1 MSENAPARKSSS
13 GMAETRSLGADFSFN
28 DIWLFLRRYV
38 LTIALAVAASVAA
51 AGYMAFSAT
60 PEFTATAQILIDP
73 ALSQALRDPAR
84 NNGGSGNLPLDTAQV
99 EGQIAVLHSESIAF
113 AVIDRLQLVDDPE
126 FTGKGAPSLVK
137 RVINFFTRGFELAAP
152 SEPSAEFANY
162 LKRRAAVEAF
172 ASNLD
177 VRRVGPTYAINIS
190 YTSQYPEK
198 AARIANATADAYI
211 QGQLKV
217 NGKAAQQGSEWL
229 EKRLVQLR
237 TQLSEAARRAELF
250 KTGRDFRLPQ
260 TRSDVGGQGAP
271 TVHRD
276 VDGQP
281 SDNTAE
287 NQSQNGTAS
296 RTPNAAPATR
306 PVTLAELE
314 STVESYRKIY
324 ETYQQAFADAVQR
337 QSFPVANARVIT
349 AATRPLHKSSPRRKR
364 MLALGAVAG
373 LLAGL
378 GIALLR
384 FSMDSSVRSA
394 RQVRDLTGLPCLTLI
409 PQLDRPPLLASNAE
423 PQPLAPETADA
434 VKNSYRM
441 VTDAPFSP
449 FSGSMKTLRNA
460 ILHRAGRHSVQCIGV
475 TSAMPDE
482 GKSTIAANL
491 AALYSLTGRTLIIDA
506 DVHRATISAVLAP
519 DAKLGLLEV
528 VSGKAE
534 YADAII
540 SGTVAGEG
548 LAPDVLPIVASDG
561 PISYEMLTAMEMR
574 GLLDSLRAHY
584 ETIILDLPP
593 VTPIVD
599 CVAIAALLDG
609 VVTVAAWGDTPADV
623 LNDVTGMLYTARA
636 NVLGVALNKTDKSM
650 ATVRWRK
657 RWGYNYYR
665 THRGRAEAGVTGN
678 VGAEADAPHPA
689 E

>member
-198 AARIANATADAYI
+198 AASIANATADAYI

-250 KTGRDFRLPQ
+250 KTGRNFHLPQ
-260 TRSDVGGQGAP
+260 TRSDVGGQGTPSA
-271 TVHRD
+271 HRD
-276 VDGQP
+276 V
-281 SDNTAE
+281 E
-287 NQSQNGTAS
+287 
-296 RTPNAAPATR
+296 
-306 PVTLAELE
+306 
-314 STVESYRKIY
+314 K
-324 ETYQQAFADAVQR
+324 
-337 QSFPVANARVIT
+337 PVAERYGLPHAKRRPCIAPSNAGGVGI
-349 AATRPLHKSSPRRKR
+349 HRRK
-364 MLALGAVAG
+364 
-373 LLAGL
+373 
-378 GIALLR
+378 
-384 FSMDSSVRSA
+384 
-394 RQVRDLTGLPCLTLI
+394 LP
-409 PQLDRPPLLASNAE
+409 QD
-423 PQPLAPETADA
+423 
-434 VKNSYRM
+434 
-441 VTDAPFSP
+441 
-449 FSGSMKTLRNA
+449 LRN
-460 ILHRAGRHSVQCIGV
+460 LPAGVRRRC
-475 TSAMPDE
+475 
-482 GKSTIAANL
+482 
-491 AALYSLTGRTLIIDA
+491 
-506 DVHRATISAVLAP
+506 ATP
-519 DAKLGLLEV
+519 V
-528 VSGKAE
+528 VSGGQRPCNHRRHASFAQKLAAQKT
-534 YADAII
+534 YAGA
-540 SGTVAGEG
+540 GRGCWVA
-548 LAPDVLPIVASDG
+548 
-561 PISYEMLTAMEMR
+561 R
-574 GLLDSLRAHY
+574 GAGHCA
-584 ETIILDLPP
+584 
-593 VTPIVD
+593 VTF
-599 CVAIAALLDG
+599 LDG
-609 VVTVAAWGDTPADV
+609 
-623 LNDVTGMLYTARA
+623 
-636 NVLGVALNKTDKSM
+636 
-650 ATVRWRK
+650 
-657 RWGYNYYR
+657 
-665 THRGRAEAGVTGN
+665 
-678 VGAEADAPHPA
+678 
-689 E
+689 